1 MHFATE
7 VLLICI
13 AENGKHSGNRIVQRD
28 TSMLEKKP
36 ALGGRTADT
45 LGTSDEFS
53 SFNQNFCHRGHRK
66 TKVRFQIPGGGSIH
80 QLWFESEF
88 FKKEEKTFGEA
99 SIGLMNSFPKLRISQ
114 FTDDGISQV

>member
-7 VLLICI
+7 VLFCSIS
-13 AENGKHSGNRIVQRD
+13 ENGKHPGNRIVQGD
-28 TSMLEKKP
+28 ASMLKKKP
-36 ALGGRTADT
+36 ALGCRTADT

-66 TKVRFQIPGGGSIH
+66 TKVRFQIAGGGSIH

-88 FKKEEKTFGEA
+88 FKKQEKSFSEA
-99 SIGLMNSFPKLRISQ
+99 SIGLMDSFPKLRISQ
-114 FTDDGISQV
+114 FTNDGVSQV

>member
-7 VLLICI
+7 VLFFCI
-13 AENGKHSGNRIVQRD
+13 SENGKHIGNRIVQGD

-36 ALGGRTADT
+36 ALGGRTTDT

-53 SFNQNFCHRGHRK
+53 SFNQNFCHGGHRK

-80 QLWFESEF
+80 QLRFESEF
-88 FKKEEKTFGEA
+88 FKKEKKSFSEA
-99 SIGLMNSFPKLRISQ
+99 SIGLMDSFSKLRIPQ
-114 FTDDGISQV
+114 FTNDGVSQV